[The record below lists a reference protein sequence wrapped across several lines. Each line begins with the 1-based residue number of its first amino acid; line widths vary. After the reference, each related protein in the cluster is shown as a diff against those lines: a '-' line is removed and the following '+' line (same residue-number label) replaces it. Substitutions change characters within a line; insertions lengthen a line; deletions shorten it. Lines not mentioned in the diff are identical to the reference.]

1 MTVKLKVA
9 EAFRN
14 DVGRGIVRVDSK
26 VIEELGQNSGEVVE
40 VIGKKSTPAIIWR
53 GHPQDEGLDLIR
65 MDGFTRYNCG
75 ASLGDTIT
83 IKKAAPKEAASIEFS
98 PAEALRISGNFNQ
111 YLKHRLMGRVFINGD
126 RIVVGVLGSSM
137 PLVVIMD
144 KIFIPGCP
152 LFSN

>member
-53 GHPQDEGLDLIR
+53 GISRGWNCLPVRPLRESRIR
-65 MDGFTRYNCG
+65 WC
-75 ASLGDTIT
+75 
-83 IKKAAPKEAASIEFS
+83 
-98 PAEALRISGNFNQ
+98 
-111 YLKHRLMGRVFINGD
+111 
-126 RIVVGVLGSSM
+126 
-137 PLVVIMD
+137 
-144 KIFIPGCP
+144 
-152 LFSN
+152 